1 MNRFISAIPELIMA
15 TLIFGVAAFSSDY
28 KQIDRV
34 YSLSTVVTAIDKAND
49 TVTVTD
55 FNGNDWQF
63 TGVEDWFVGDI
74 CALTMDNMAT
84 DEIFD
89 DEIINCKYCGWIEDE
104 TV

>member
-15 TLIFGVAAFSSDY
+15 TLIFGVAAFSGDY

-34 YSLSTVVTAIDKAND
+34 YSLSTVVTAINKSED

-63 TGVEDWFVGDI
+63 TGVEDWFIGDI

-89 DEIINCKYCGWIEDE
+89 DEIINCKYCGWIGDE
-104 TV
+104 AV